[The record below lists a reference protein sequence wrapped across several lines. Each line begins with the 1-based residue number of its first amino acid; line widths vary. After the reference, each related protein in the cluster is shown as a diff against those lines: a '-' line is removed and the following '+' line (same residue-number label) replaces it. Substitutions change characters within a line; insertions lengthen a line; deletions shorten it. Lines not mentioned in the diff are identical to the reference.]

1 MGGGVAHP
9 GCGAPA
15 PAVAGTSPPA
25 PPAPTPRPHPLLAWR
40 GGVKGVRGGDCA
52 WGGAEPSSGVGLSE
66 EGVAFREWA
75 VLGLSGRAEAMGR
88 GQRGGLKRG
97 RGPVMGGVLVGGSWG
112 KGRSLRRRGGRGLPE
127 ELPGFDW
134 LLPPRLVLIW
144 GKKMG
149 VVREGR
155 GSKGRGQGREKGA
168 WLPTWEERHLVVG
181 GVRRPGDPEVEAGPG
196 GGRSQVRGEVT
207 ELSLPS
213 RNPQKLLGGDR
224 APPRPTPPHPT
235 APPTSGGHTRSGQN
249 PRAGYPGVAGAWP
262 PLS

>member
-1 MGGGVAHP
+1 
-9 GCGAPA
+9 
-15 PAVAGTSPPA
+15 
-25 PPAPTPRPHPLLAWR
+25 
-40 GGVKGVRGGDCA
+40 
-52 WGGAEPSSGVGLSE
+52 
-66 EGVAFREWA
+66 
-75 VLGLSGRAEAMGR
+75 MGR

-196 GGRSQVRGEVT
+196 GGRSQVGGEVT

-224 APPRPTPPHPT
+224 APPHPTPRPRPPPEDTPVPGRTLGQDTQVWLGRGRPSPERHAPSRAEPSTVAVNAEFPVPT
-235 APPTSGGHTRSGQN
+235 CRN
-249 PRAGYPGVAGAWP
+249 RACG
-262 PLS
+262 